1 MSRDGK
7 RLREQN
13 NELKYWDSNFEPG
26 DEVLFGFGRRIQASH
41 DSNFLFG
48 VFVGQRRLLPSHHGV
63 QSKEIKKFNVVAGKR
78 VQAYISRSD
87 GGYFQRH
94 PAQVVHYQLLPR
106 REGKICRAPYQPAIL
121 TSILLRLTNTGIH
134 KQHHNIAKSWVLKL
148 WPANNMFLIVVH
160 WRNDSASSA

>member
-1 MSRDGK
+1 MSWNTRI
-7 RLREQN
+7 R
-13 NELKYWDSNFEPG
+13 
-26 DEVLFGFGRRIQASH
+26 VLNQETKVFGRHRWASH
-41 DSNFLFG
+41 DSRFILFG
-48 VFVGQRRLLPSHHGV
+48 VFVGQRRLLPSHHEV
-63 QSKEIKKFNVVAGKR
+63 QFKEIKKIHVVAGKR

-134 KQHHNIAKSWVLKL
+134 KQHHNIAKS
-148 WPANNMFLIVVH
+148 
-160 WRNDSASSA
+160 